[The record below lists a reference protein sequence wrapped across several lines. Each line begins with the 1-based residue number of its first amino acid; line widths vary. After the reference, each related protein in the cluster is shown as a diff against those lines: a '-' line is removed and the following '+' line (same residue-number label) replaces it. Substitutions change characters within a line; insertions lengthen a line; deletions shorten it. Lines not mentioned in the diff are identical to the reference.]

1 LIFLYH
7 LERYQLKR
15 FPLFRYQLK
24 FCFLKTSE
32 A

>member
-1 LIFLYH
+1 
-7 LERYQLKR
+7 LKR

-32 A
+32 AWIPIDKLLNIN